1 MNLNNVTLYAND
13 ADHDQN
19 NSGDGGGTY
28 NASAGTPNVINIR
41 NSIVASNWRG
51 AIGGPVQDCY
61 GTLTSGDYNLFQN
74 VASCTFSGAM
84 MHNKIAASPV
94 LGQLLNNGG
103 LTPTNALNPGSPAI
117 DAGNPGGCKDQNN
130 NNLTTDQRGYTRP
143 AGAACDMGAFEVDG
157 LRPAVTSIV
166 RASANPT
173 SAASVNY
180 TVSFSEPMKG
190 VSASNFSL
198 TPSGVFGASIS
209 GVSGAGSLYTV
220 LVSTGSGDGTLRL
233 DVPVGSA
240 ITDLA
245 GNPLSNLPFTS
256 GEIYMVQRPLA
267 LASQAS
273 YDGWILESGELT
285 NQGGAINAAATT
297 FRLGDDIFR
306 RQYRAILSFNT
317 GNLPDDAVITDV
329 KLNLSRQSVSPAG
342 TNPFGIFSGLMID
355 VRKGFFG
362 TSGALQAGDFQAAPA
377 KKTVGAFK
385 PKPSGTLYTI
395 TLPSAAYPYINT
407 LDTRGGVTQLR
418 LRFKLDDNN
427 DSIANFISFYSGN
440 AAANQ
445 PVLVITYHLP

>member
-1 MNLNNVTLYAND
+1 MKIGRQP
-13 ADHDQN
+13 DQ
-19 NSGDGGGTY
+19 D
-28 NASAGTPNVINIR
+28 PIR
-41 NSIVASNWRG
+41 VHLARE
-51 AIGGPVQDCY
+51 AIGPEVQLFVDAN
-61 GTLTSGDYNLFQN
+61 GADNVSGNADDNLRL
-74 VASCTFSGAM
+74 AT
-84 MHNKIAASPV
+84 
-94 LGQLLNNGG
+94 
-103 LTPTNALNPGSPAI
+103 GSPAI
-117 DAGNPGGCKDQNN
+117 NAGNNDTCAPA
-130 NNLTTDQRGYTRP
+130 DQRGVPRP
-143 AGAACDMGAFEVDG
+143 QGSACDMGAFEVDG

-209 GVSGAGSLYTV
+209 GVSGSGSLYTV
-220 LVSTGSGDGTLRL
+220 LVSTGSGDGKLRL

-377 KKTVGAFK
+377 RKTVGAFK

-407 LDTRGGVTQLR
+407 LDMRGGVTQLR